1 MKSDIFI
8 TAIRNRNYLRFLYG
22 LQEIHLEPY
31 YIARE
36 RSGKKV
42 IYGRVNTTKEIKKF
56 AYDRIANIKVVDT
69 FKFSPIIPIISQA
82 V

>member
-8 TAIRNRNYLRFLYG
+8 TAIRNRNYLTFLYR
-22 LQEIHLEPY
+22 LKEIHLEPY

-36 RSGKKV
+36 KSGKKV

-56 AYDRIANIKVVDT
+56 EYDRIANIKVVDT

>member
-22 LQEIHLEPY
+22 LQEIYIEPY

-56 AYDRIANIKVVDT
+56 EYDRIANIKVFDT

>member
-22 LQEIHLEPY
+22 LQEIYIEPY

-56 AYDRIANIKVVDT
+56 EYDRIANIKVVDT
-69 FKFSPIIPIISQA
+69 FRFSPIIPIISQA

>member
-22 LQEIHLEPY
+22 LQEINIEPY

-36 RSGKKV
+36 RSGRKV

-56 AYDRIANIKVVDT
+56 EYDRIANIKVVDT